1 MLASQLASTCMSLLA
16 MLILTEKSKT
26 FVRLADLICAN
37 CTCDRHQN
45 DFVFMGEQDT
55 FSNIVPNSTVKNE
68 NSSNFMY
75 IYNDFYRR
83 GTKRGA
89 KVLATP
95 PQPTKKI
102 RVTTPQQKATSP
114 AVKMTTPVAPSPA
127 KSPVARR
134 G

>member
-55 FSNIVPNSTVKNE
+55 FSNIVPNSTVK
-68 NSSNFMY
+68 M
-75 IYNDFYRR
+75 
-83 GTKRGA
+83 
-89 KVLATP
+89 
-95 PQPTKKI
+95 
-102 RVTTPQQKATSP
+102 
-114 AVKMTTPVAPSPA
+114 KMALILCTYTMTFTEEEQREGP
-127 KSPVARR
+127 KF
-134 G
+134 